1 MNKEHHIFMPVYGA
15 AVPTIS
21 GADIGFSGV
30 RKIEGIFFR
39 GHSEPPPAPPLQVTP
54 GCSPRS
60 QRIQSYLQPKIS
72 LKWQCQRKLASECF
86 A

>member
-39 GHSEPPPAPPLQVTP
+39 GHSEPPPPSDSWV
-54 GCSPRS
+54 
-60 QRIQSYLQPKIS
+60 QPK
-72 LKWQCQRKLASECF
+72 KPTHSELF
-86 A
+86 AA